1 MKLRV
6 MFGCNLYS
14 ERFWK
19 DIKMENILIFR
30 TSADATIY
38 KLIDE
43 LKIIRD
49 REIDCLIQS
58 SQFQRYKADYPYINF
73 IDIRGERFEN
83 LSLDIIELICSK
95 RYDNLYITL
104 TGEKAYNFWN
114 VIEIVS
120 KVRFKRGFFYNCNG
134 QKTEIPRKNI
144 LKDTICKLYIRQS
157 KYFC

>member
-6 MFGCNLYS
+6 MFNYDPYS
-14 ERFWK
+14 ARFWK
-19 DIKMENILIFR
+19 GIKVENILIFR
-30 TSADATIY
+30 TSADATIH

-43 LKIIRD
+43 LKKNRD

-58 SQFQRYKADYPYINF
+58 SQLQRYKADYPYINF

-83 LSLDIIELICSK
+83 LPLDVIELICSK
-95 RYDNLYITL
+95 RYNNLYITL

-114 VIEIVS
+114 VIEIVN

-134 QKTEIPRKNI
+134 QKIEIPGKNI
-144 LKDTICKLYIRQS
+144 LKDTICRLYIRQS
-157 KYFC
+157 KFF